1 MSKDFWSGLVFMGM
15 GAAALILGSDL
26 RVGTTARMGLGFVPH
41 AIGWILIALPATATT
56 S

>member
-1 MSKDFWSGLVFMGM
+1 MSKDFWSGLVFM
-15 GAAALILGSDL
+15 AWAPAALILGSDL

>member
-1 MSKDFWSGLVFMGM
+1 MGM
-15 GAAALILGSDL
+15 GAAALILESDL
-26 RVGTTARMGLGFVPH
+26 SVGTTARMGLGFVPH